1 MIACTVPGAI
11 AFRFAGI
18 HLCKGTDVA
27 LSLVTAFSVN
37 SKSTHHSG
45 QALQLQRALPA
56 DHQPLM

>member
-1 MIACTVPGAI
+1 MIARTVPGAI
-11 AFRFAGI
+11 AFRLVEI

-45 QALQLQRALPA
+45 QSLQLQRALPA
-56 DHQPLM
+56 SHQPIT